1 MDQEKNGRIL
11 LWRTYKHCW
20 TWLVHT
26 FNKPGLQVSFKGVRC
41 TGPNVPRNTHIHK
54 WQNSKTFKEC
64 FSTHHVERER
74 ERKRKYERERERERE
89 RWIVFSLCRS
99 TWTNTQS
106 RYSIVTELKARCTH
120 THTHTHTRLALCL
133 CWHGGQ
139 THASPNARACPTH
152 TEPENSMWRSQ
163 KDSRYTNAQTT
174 VTHSLQQ
181 ITQDSGQKPER
192 IPPEDRRSSC
202 ERLRASRSCIN
213 QLWCLTQ
220 LTEDNRVII
229 QLNVD
234 SIH

>member
-1 MDQEKNGRIL
+1 M
-11 LWRTYKHCW
+11 
-20 TWLVHT
+20 
-26 FNKPGLQVSFKGVRC
+26 
-41 TGPNVPRNTHIHK
+41 
-54 WQNSKTFKEC
+54 NSNFLC
-64 FSTHHVERER
+64 
-74 ERKRKYERERERERE
+74 
-89 RWIVFSLCRS
+89 CRS
-99 TWTNTQS
+99 TWTTHSQ
-106 RYSIVTELKARCTH
+106 VTALLLNSKPDRH
-120 THTHTHTRLALCL
+120 THTPHTTPHRLALCL
-133 CWHGGQ
+133 CWHEADRPNASQ
-139 THASPNARACPTH
+139 THGPVPH
-152 TEPENSMWRSQ
+152 TQPENSMWRSQ

-181 ITQDSGQKPER
+181 ITQDSGQTPER